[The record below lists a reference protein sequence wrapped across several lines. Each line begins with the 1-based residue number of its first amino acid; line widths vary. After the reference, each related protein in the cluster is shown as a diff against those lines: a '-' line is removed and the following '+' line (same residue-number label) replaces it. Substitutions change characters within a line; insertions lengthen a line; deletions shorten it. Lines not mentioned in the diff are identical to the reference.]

1 MRRKGRLMKNK
12 FTINDL
18 IGILIEMIKVML
30 PMITTILVLLLLS
43 GGLL

>member
-1 MRRKGRLMKNK
+1 MKHK

-18 IGILIEMIKVML
+18 IGILIEMIKAML
-30 PMITTILVLLLLS
+30 PMIVTILILIIIS

>member
-1 MRRKGRLMKNK
+1 MKHK
-12 FTINDL
+12 FTKNDL
-18 IGILIEMIKVML
+18 IGILMEMIKAML

>member
-1 MRRKGRLMKNK
+1 MKHK
-12 FTINDL
+12 FTKEDL
-18 IGILIEMIKVML
+18 KGVLVELIKNML

>member
-1 MRRKGRLMKNK
+1 MKNK
-12 FTINDL
+12 ITINDL
-18 IGILIEMIKVML
+18 IGIMLEMIKVML

>member
-1 MRRKGRLMKNK
+1 MKQK

-43 GGLL
+43 GELL